1 MLLLLSAFN
10 NFNTPVERTL
20 LGLCN
25 VQKETKTTVSVVAAC
40 MLHELLLAENLYKAK
55 KLDSKAVTFQ
65 HIQNKYGLPRYQV
78 SRNAVMLSNES
89 IDDASTTGG
98 SRQGKGWVEIQD
110 KENKFKGANDRREKA
125 LVLTAEGRKA
135 ALIIYGDANLPKS
148 LPARRKE

>member
-1 MLLLLSAFN
+1 MLSA
-10 NFNTPVERTL
+10 
-20 LGLCN
+20 
-25 VQKETKTTVSVVAAC
+25 
-40 MLHELLLAENLYKAK
+40 
-55 KLDSKAVTFQ
+55 
-65 HIQNKYGLPRYQV
+65 
-78 SRNAVMLSNES
+78 ES
-89 IDDASTTGG
+89 IDDASTAGG